1 MDAVH
6 MNYKPE
12 FLNRL
17 DDIVMFHP
25 LTREE
30 LGGIVDIQV
39 KGVAQRLTDRRIT
52 LDVTDSAREW
62 LANTGY
68 DPAYGARPL
77 RRLVQTEVGDQLAHM
92 LLAGKVNSVI
102 SSCETAKS
110 IIERQGRLSE
120 KCIDLVTNKKL
131 GTSTLQTLTSSLD
144 LVMLNNTRLISL
156 SRTIL
161 STSVKMNDSERL
173 AVLQEIERQTIEQER
188 KVSKVSRIISQY
200 ERLKRNLR

>member
-1 MDAVH
+1 MH
-6 MNYKPE
+6 RPG
-12 FLNRL
+12 
-17 DDIVMFHP
+17 DD
-25 LTREE
+25 
-30 LGGIVDIQV
+30 
-39 KGVAQRLTDRRIT
+39 
-52 LDVTDSAREW
+52 
-62 LANTGY
+62 
-68 DPAYGARPL
+68 
-77 RRLVQTEVGDQLAHM
+77 
-92 LLAGKVNSVI
+92 
-102 SSCETAKS
+102 
-110 IIERQGRLSE
+110 
-120 KCIDLVTNKKL
+120 KKL

>member
-1 MDAVH
+1 
-6 MNYKPE
+6 
-12 FLNRL
+12 
-17 DDIVMFHP
+17 
-25 LTREE
+25 
-30 LGGIVDIQV
+30 
-39 KGVAQRLTDRRIT
+39 
-52 LDVTDSAREW
+52 
-62 LANTGY
+62 
-68 DPAYGARPL
+68 
-77 RRLVQTEVGDQLAHM
+77 
-92 LLAGKVNSVI
+92 
-102 SSCETAKS
+102 
-110 IIERQGRLSE
+110 LSE

-200 ERLKRNLR
+200 ERLKRALR

>member
-1 MDAVH
+1 MKKLLLSMLVLMTAATASAQWAVADAPNLAQNVK
-6 MNYKPE
+6 NFSEKQVGYLKE
-12 FLNRL
+12 QKDRL
-17 DDIVMFHP
+17 D
-25 LTREE
+25 E
-30 LGGIVDIQV
+30 
-39 KGVAQRLTDRRIT
+39 T
-52 LDVTDSAREW
+52 LDMMR
-62 LANTGY
+62 
-68 DPAYGARPL
+68 
-77 RRLVQTEVGDQLAHM
+77 
-92 LLAGKVNSVI
+92 KVNSVI

>member
-1 MDAVH
+1 M
-6 MNYKPE
+6 
-12 FLNRL
+12 
-17 DDIVMFHP
+17 
-25 LTREE
+25 
-30 LGGIVDIQV
+30 
-39 KGVAQRLTDRRIT
+39 
-52 LDVTDSAREW
+52 
-62 LANTGY
+62 
-68 DPAYGARPL
+68 
-77 RRLVQTEVGDQLAHM
+77 
-92 LLAGKVNSVI
+92 
-102 SSCETAKS
+102 
-110 IIERQGRLSE
+110 
-120 KCIDLVTNKKL
+120 TNKKL

>member
-1 MDAVH
+1 M
-6 MNYKPE
+6 YK
-12 FLNRL
+12 
-17 DDIVMFHP
+17 
-25 LTREE
+25 
-30 LGGIVDIQV
+30 
-39 KGVAQRLTDRRIT
+39 
-52 LDVTDSAREW
+52 
-62 LANTGY
+62 
-68 DPAYGARPL
+68 
-77 RRLVQTEVGDQLAHM
+77 
-92 LLAGKVNSVI
+92 
-102 SSCETAKS
+102 
-110 IIERQGRLSE
+110 RQ
-120 KCIDLVTNKKL
+120 DLVTNKKL

>member
-1 MDAVH
+1 
-6 MNYKPE
+6 
-12 FLNRL
+12 
-17 DDIVMFHP
+17 
-25 LTREE
+25 
-30 LGGIVDIQV
+30 
-39 KGVAQRLTDRRIT
+39 
-52 LDVTDSAREW
+52 
-62 LANTGY
+62 
-68 DPAYGARPL
+68 
-77 RRLVQTEVGDQLAHM
+77 
-92 LLAGKVNSVI
+92 
-102 SSCETAKS
+102 
-110 IIERQGRLSE
+110 
-120 KCIDLVTNKKL
+120 VTNKKL

>member
-1 MDAVH
+1 MH
-6 MNYKPE
+6 
-12 FLNRL
+12 R
-17 DDIVMFHP
+17 
-25 LTREE
+25 
-30 LGGIVDIQV
+30 
-39 KGVAQRLTDRRIT
+39 
-52 LDVTDSAREW
+52 
-62 LANTGY
+62 
-68 DPAYGARPL
+68 
-77 RRLVQTEVGDQLAHM
+77 
-92 LLAGKVNSVI
+92 
-102 SSCETAKS
+102 
-110 IIERQGRLSE
+110 
-120 KCIDLVTNKKL
+120 DLVTNKKL

>member
-1 MDAVH
+1 MKKLLLSMLVLMTAATASAQWAVADAPNLAQNVK
-6 MNYKPE
+6 NFSELQKQVGYLKE
-12 FLNRL
+12 QKDRL
-17 DDIVMFHP
+17 DMM
-25 LTREE
+25 R
-30 LGGIVDIQV
+30 
-39 KGVAQRLTDRRIT
+39 
-52 LDVTDSAREW
+52 
-62 LANTGY
+62 
-68 DPAYGARPL
+68 
-77 RRLVQTEVGDQLAHM
+77 
-92 LLAGKVNSVI
+92 KVNSVI

-200 ERLKRNLR
+200 ERLKRALR

>member
-1 MDAVH
+1 MKKLLLSMLVLMTAATASAQWAVADAPNLAQNVK
-6 MNYKPE
+6 NFSELQKQVGYLKE
-12 FLNRL
+12 QKDRL
-17 DDIVMFHP
+17 D
-25 LTREE
+25 E
-30 LGGIVDIQV
+30 
-39 KGVAQRLTDRRIT
+39 T
-52 LDVTDSAREW
+52 LDMMR
-62 LANTGY
+62 
-68 DPAYGARPL
+68 
-77 RRLVQTEVGDQLAHM
+77 
-92 LLAGKVNSVI
+92 KVNSVI

-144 LVMLNNTRLISL
+144 LVMLNNTR
-156 SRTIL
+156 
-161 STSVKMNDSERL
+161 VNMNDSERL

>member
-1 MDAVH
+1 MT
-6 MNYKPE
+6 
-12 FLNRL
+12 R
-17 DDIVMFHP
+17 IVSP
-25 LTREE
+25 
-30 LGGIVDIQV
+30 
-39 KGVAQRLTDRRIT
+39 
-52 LDVTDSAREW
+52 
-62 LANTGY
+62 
-68 DPAYGARPL
+68 P
-77 RRLVQTEVGDQLAHM
+77 
-92 LLAGKVNSVI
+92 
-102 SSCETAKS
+102 
-110 IIERQGRLSE
+110 LSE

>member
-1 MDAVH
+1 M
-6 MNYKPE
+6 
-12 FLNRL
+12 
-17 DDIVMFHP
+17 
-25 LTREE
+25 
-30 LGGIVDIQV
+30 
-39 KGVAQRLTDRRIT
+39 
-52 LDVTDSAREW
+52 
-62 LANTGY
+62 
-68 DPAYGARPL
+68 
-77 RRLVQTEVGDQLAHM
+77 
-92 LLAGKVNSVI
+92 
-102 SSCETAKS
+102 
-110 IIERQGRLSE
+110 SE

-131 GTSTLQTLTSSLD
+131 STSTLQTLTSSLD

>member
-1 MDAVH
+1 MLVLMTAATASAQWAVADAPNLAQNVK
-6 MNYKPE
+6 NFSELQKQVGYLKE
-12 FLNRL
+12 QKDRL
-17 DDIVMFHP
+17 DMM
-25 LTREE
+25 R
-30 LGGIVDIQV
+30 
-39 KGVAQRLTDRRIT
+39 
-52 LDVTDSAREW
+52 
-62 LANTGY
+62 
-68 DPAYGARPL
+68 
-77 RRLVQTEVGDQLAHM
+77 
-92 LLAGKVNSVI
+92 KVNSVI

-200 ERLKRNLR
+200 ERLKRALR

>member
-1 MDAVH
+1 MKKLLLSMLVLMTAATASAQWAVADAPNLAQNVK
-6 MNYKPE
+6 NFSELQKQVGYLKE
-12 FLNRL
+12 QKDRL
-17 DDIVMFHP
+17 
-25 LTREE
+25 E
-30 LGGIVDIQV
+30 
-39 KGVAQRLTDRRIT
+39 T
-52 LDVTDSAREW
+52 LDMMR
-62 LANTGY
+62 
-68 DPAYGARPL
+68 
-77 RRLVQTEVGDQLAHM
+77 
-92 LLAGKVNSVI
+92 KVNSVI

>member
-1 MDAVH
+1 MGSE
-6 MNYKPE
+6 MCI
-12 FLNRL
+12 R
-17 DDIVMFHP
+17 
-25 LTREE
+25 
-30 LGGIVDIQV
+30 
-39 KGVAQRLTDRRIT
+39 DR
-52 LDVTDSAREW
+52 
-62 LANTGY
+62 
-68 DPAYGARPL
+68 
-77 RRLVQTEVGDQLAHM
+77 
-92 LLAGKVNSVI
+92 
-102 SSCETAKS
+102 
-110 IIERQGRLSE
+110 
-120 KCIDLVTNKKL
+120 VTNKKL

>member
-1 MDAVH
+1 MKKLLLSMLVLMTAATASAQWAVADAPNLAQNVK
-6 MNYKPE
+6 NFSELQKQVGYLKE
-12 FLNRL
+12 QKDRL
-17 DDIVMFHP
+17 D
-25 LTREE
+25 E
-30 LGGIVDIQV
+30 
-39 KGVAQRLTDRRIT
+39 T
-52 LDVTDSAREW
+52 LDMMR
-62 LANTGY
+62 
-68 DPAYGARPL
+68 
-77 RRLVQTEVGDQLAHM
+77 
-92 LLAGKVNSVI
+92 KVNSVI

-110 IIERQGRLSE
+110 IIEGRLSE

>member
-1 MDAVH
+1 MH
-6 MNYKPE
+6 
-12 FLNRL
+12 
-17 DDIVMFHP
+17 
-25 LTREE
+25 
-30 LGGIVDIQV
+30 
-39 KGVAQRLTDRRIT
+39 
-52 LDVTDSAREW
+52 
-62 LANTGY
+62 
-68 DPAYGARPL
+68 RP
-77 RRLVQTEVGDQLAHM
+77 GDEQ
-92 LLAGKVNSVI
+92 
-102 SSCETAKS
+102 
-110 IIERQGRLSE
+110 
-120 KCIDLVTNKKL
+120 KL